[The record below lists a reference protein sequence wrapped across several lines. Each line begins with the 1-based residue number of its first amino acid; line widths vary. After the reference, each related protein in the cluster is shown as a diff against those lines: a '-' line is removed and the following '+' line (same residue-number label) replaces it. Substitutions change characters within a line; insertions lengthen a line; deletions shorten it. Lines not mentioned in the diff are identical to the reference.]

1 MTPPCGALPYVRAR
15 MMMSMAMVAVGL
27 VGFLATAWGDGEVPA
42 GQDRAENVLLNPI
55 EIMQKAQIAYYYQ
68 GEDMKVRAM
77 MELIARNGGKRTRV
91 MTMLRRDLEEAGDQK
106 YFVYFHEPGDVR
118 GMTFMTWKYPDRND
132 DRWIFVPAVDLVRR
146 IAADDKHS
154 SFVGSDFSYE
164 DISGRDVA
172 EDDHT
177 LVGQEQLEGRPCFVV
192 QSIPKG
198 PGAWTRRISWI
209 DRESFLPLKEEY
221 YDAQDELYR
230 VFTADEIDDV
240 VAGEGGGSTSY
251 PTVTRR
257 TMENVKTGHRTT
269 VMYDSVSYDLGLV
282 DEDFTERRMRRP
294 PRSWIR

>member
-1 MTPPCGALPYVRAR
+1 MRTVLTSAACALIAFLG
-15 MMMSMAMVAVGL
+15 VGEAPAQQAQAGR
-27 VGFLATAWGDGEVPA
+27 VQMNATQIVNNAQLAFYYPGD
-42 GQDRAENVLLNPI
+42 
-55 EIMQKAQIAYYYQ
+55 
-68 GEDMKVRAM
+68 DMKARVT
-77 MELIARNGGKRTRV
+77 MELVARSGGKRTRV
-91 MTMLRRDLEEAGDQK
+91 MTMLRRDREEAGEQK

-118 GMTFMTWKYPDRND
+118 GMTFMTWKYPDRDD

-146 IAADDKHS
+146 IAADDKYS

-164 DISGRDVA
+164 DVSGRDVG
-172 EDDHT
+172 EDEHT
-177 LVGQEQLEGRPCFVV
+177 LVGQEQLGGRPCYVV
-192 QSIPKG
+192 QSVPKG

-221 YDAQDELYR
+221 YDAQDELFR

-240 VAGEGGGSTSY
+240 VAGGGGGRTGY

-269 VMYDSVSYDLGLV
+269 VTYDSISYDLGLV
-282 DEDFTERRMRRP
+282 DEDFSERRMRRP

>member
-1 MTPPCGALPYVRAR
+1 MTDRCGAVPIAMARRTLEATRAV
-15 MMMSMAMVAVGL
+15 MFGLCLMAAVSGL
-27 VGFLATAWGDGEVPA
+27 AEQPSRQSATDAAEENATQIMKNAQLAF
-42 GQDRAENVLLNPI
+42 
-55 EIMQKAQIAYYYQ
+55 YYP
-68 GEDMKVRAM
+68 GEDLKARVT
-77 MELIARNGGKRTRV
+77 MELIARHGGKRTRV
-91 MTMLRRDLEEAGDQK
+91 MTMLRRDREEAGDQR

-118 GMTFMTWKYPDRND
+118 GMTFMTWKHPDRND

-146 IAADDKHS
+146 IAAEDKHS

-172 EDDHT
+172 DDDHT
-177 LVGQEQLEGRPCFVV
+177 LVGQEQFEGRPCYVV
-192 QSIPKG
+192 QSVPKG

-282 DEDFTERRMRRP
+282 DEDFSERRMRRP